1 MNDNIF
7 KSFLMIFVTGLFTG
21 LHVKGKERRGKE

>member
-7 KSFLMIFVTGLFTG
+7 KSFLMIFVTELFTG
-21 LHVKGKERRGKE
+21 LHVKGREGRGNE